1 MQKILMEANEYF
13 GFETITVAD
22 TAIGFTASEVT
33 PTTGDAVGKV
43 AQVAECRL
51 ALGQIRFRM
60 DGTNPT
66 AAIGTLLE
74 IGETLTI
81 RGENNIRNFRGF
93 RTGTT
98 SGSLS
103 CHLGF

>member
-1 MQKILMEANEYF
+1 MNLLFVADEF
-13 GFETITVAD
+13 RFETVTIAAG
-22 TAIGFTASEVT
+22 AIGFTSTEVT
-33 PTTGDAVGKV
+33 PTSGIGLGKI
-43 AQVAECRL
+43 AQIAECRL
-51 ALGQIRFRM
+51 DTGQIRFRL

-66 AAIGTLLE
+66 ATVGTILE

-81 RGENNIRNFRGF
+81 KGEANIKKFRGF
-93 RTGTT
+93 RTGTV